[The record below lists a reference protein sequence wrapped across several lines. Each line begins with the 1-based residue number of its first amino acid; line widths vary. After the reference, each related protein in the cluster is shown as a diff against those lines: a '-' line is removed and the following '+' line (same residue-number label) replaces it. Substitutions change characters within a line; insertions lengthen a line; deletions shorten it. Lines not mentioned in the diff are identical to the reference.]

1 MVSSD
6 PPPPLDVVALAD
18 AQETRSGTTP
28 LARFERLRPGLAGV
42 PPQAEV
48 AWQVRGAWRQAG
60 AWGLQP
66 ALHVRITAALP
77 MTCQRCL
84 DTVAVPVAVDR
95 HFVFAPDEDTAARW
109 DTELDED
116 VLALQQPFDLAALV
130 EDELIMAAPQI
141 PRHAACG
148 HPPSLATQAGD
159 LDAAAAPANP
169 FAILAGYGRKSRG

>member
-6 PPPPLDVVALAD
+6 LPPLDVVALAD

-28 LARFERLRPGLAGV
+28 LPRFERLQAGLAAV

-66 ALHVRITAALP
+66 ALHVRVTATLP

-84 DTVAVPVAVDR
+84 EAVAIPVAVDR
-95 HFVFAPDEDTAARW
+95 GFVFAPDEDTAARW
-109 DTELDED
+109 DAELDED

-130 EDELIMAAPQI
+130 EDELIMAAPQL
-141 PRHAACG
+141 PRHDTCEHPAA
-148 HPPSLATQAGD
+148 LATQAGD
-159 LDAAAAPANP
+159 LDAAAEPANP
-169 FAILAGYGRKSRG
+169 FAILAGYGRRSRD